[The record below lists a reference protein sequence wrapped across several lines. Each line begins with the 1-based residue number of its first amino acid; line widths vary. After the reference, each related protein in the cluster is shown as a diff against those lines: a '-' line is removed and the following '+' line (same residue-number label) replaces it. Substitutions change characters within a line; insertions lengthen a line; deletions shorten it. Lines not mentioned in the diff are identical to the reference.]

1 MIIAPLRLLI
11 KSSPVDGLLLL
22 IFYSSA
28 IAVFLLSN
36 FYGAEKGY
44 LLDIALSLSL
54 LTGLAGLLFSA
65 IFLSRDS

>member
-1 MIIAPLRLLI
+1 MVIAPIRLLI
-11 KSSPVDGLLLL
+11 KSGPVEGLLLL
-22 IFYSSA
+22 VFYSSA
-28 IAVFLLSN
+28 IVVFLLSD
-36 FYGAEKGY
+36 FSGAEKSY